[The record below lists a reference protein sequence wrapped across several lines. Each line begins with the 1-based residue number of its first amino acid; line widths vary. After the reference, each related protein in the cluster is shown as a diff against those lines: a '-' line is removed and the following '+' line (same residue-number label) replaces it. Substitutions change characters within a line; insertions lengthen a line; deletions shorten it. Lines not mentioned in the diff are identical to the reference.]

1 MLLPLH
7 IICIALLLHIASVA
21 IVAIVVFIVVVV
33 GHIKCMALC
42 SWAADELPAVGGGN
56 TGQPAA
62 MGLGK

>member
-1 MLLPLH
+1 MLLPFH

-21 IVAIVVFIVVVV
+21 IVVVV

-56 TGQPAA
+56 TGQPAS

>member
-1 MLLPLH
+1 MLLPLY

-21 IVAIVVFIVVVV
+21 IVV

>member
-21 IVAIVVFIVVVV
+21 IVVIVVVVVVV

-42 SWAADELPAVGGGN
+42 SWATDELPAVGGGN